1 MKLKMSA
8 RRGLAVAV
16 ALVAVIVSGVMGT
29 LAETAPGELA
39 CRFARDASGES
50 ARTYPTP
57 IQAAAAFAADL
68 LRTDR
73 RLIESSGG
81 VIDVTGSDTRVGEIF
96 QGGRLFAVRDH
107 GQTVALLIVLR
118 GTGGWVVSRSYVC

>member
-1 MKLKMSA
+1 MKLKVST
-8 RRGLAVAV
+8 RGGFAVAI
-16 ALVAVIVSGVMGT
+16 ALVAVIVSGVVGT

-50 ARTYPTP
+50 AHVYPTA

-68 LRTDR
+68 LHTER
-73 RLIESSGG
+73 RSIESNGG

-96 QGGRLFAVRDH
+96 EGGKLYAVRDH
-107 GQTVALLIVLR
+107 GRTLALLIVLR
-118 GTGGWVVSRSYVC
+118 GTGGWEVTRSYVC